1 MKTLYDLLG
10 ALPED
15 DAEELRS
22 AFRKAVKSTHPDI
35 NPGDPDA
42 ALRFRQIIR
51 ANDILSD
58 RDQRAA
64 YDHLLTLAHQ
74 EHQEESK
81 RAVAARVHKVA
92 SGVMAIAGASAATVG
107 GYLLFMH
114 MSAASIA
121 PLKPIVVMT
130 DKIKISSVATKV
142 AEVAAIAPEPAPA
155 PSPDASPAAA
165 APEET
170 VASLPEQPA
179 QQPISEQ
186 ADEVNGPDDE
196 SRTPPCA
203 TASAG
208 NGCNAETAA
217 LANAT
222 GATVVANA
230 PVIANPAGVSDAK
243 FYRDRGMAS
252 YRKGDLIA
260 AVADLDQAIQLD
272 PKLSGAYVDRGI
284 IFYRMRKF
292 DRAFADVASAK
303 RIDKTNRTVI
313 DALARKQPLRP
324 LKLEPPKLTRVSQ
337 RRTSMAE

>member
-1 MKTLYDLLG
+1 MKTLYDLLA

-64 YDHLLTLAHQ
+64 YDHLLTLAHH

-81 RAVAARVHKVA
+81 RAVAAKVHRVA

-121 PLKPIVVMT
+121 PLKPIVVAT
-130 DKIKISSVATKV
+130 DKIKITSVATKV
-142 AEVAAIAPEPAPA
+142 VEVAAVPAAPA
-155 PSPDASPAAA
+155 PIAEASPTPA

-179 QQPISEQ
+179 QSPAPKQ
-186 ADEVNGPDDE
+186 AEAANGADDE
-196 SRTPPCA
+196 IRAPCTSA
-203 TASAG
+203 PAG
-208 NGCNAETAA
+208 NGCSTEAA
-217 LANAT
+217 VLANAAST
-222 GATVVANA
+222 
-230 PVIANPAGVSDAK
+230 PGVNDAK

-252 YRKGDLIA
+252 YRKGDLVA

-272 PKLSGAYVDRGI
+272 PKFSGAYVDRGI
-284 IFYRMRKF
+284 VFYRMRKF
-292 DRAFADVASAK
+292 DRAFADVASSK
-303 RIDKTNRTVI
+303 RIDKANHAVM

-324 LKLEPPKLTRVSQ
+324 LKLDPPKLTRVSQ
-337 RRTSMAE
+337 RRTSMSE

>member
-74 EHQEESK
+74 EHQEETK

-130 DKIKISSVATKV
+130 DKIRISPVATKV
-142 AEVAAIAPEPAPA
+142 VEVAAIMPETA
-155 PSPDASPAAA
+155 STPDASPAAA
-165 APEET
+165 VLEET

-179 QQPISEQ
+179 QQPAPEQ
-186 ADEVNGPDDE
+186 ADEINGPDDE
-196 SRTPPCA
+196 SRAPPCA
-203 TASAG
+203 SAPAG
-208 NGCNAETAA
+208 IGCNAETAA
-217 LANAT
+217 ST
-222 GATVVANA
+222 NA
-230 PVIANPAGVSDAK
+230 PAGAAAATNAPGVNDAK

-272 PKLSGAYVDRGI
+272 PKLSAAYVDRGI

-303 RIDKTNRTVI
+303 RIDKTNRAVM

>member
-1 MKTLYDLLG
+1 MKTLYDLLE

-22 AFRKAVKSTHPDI
+22 AFRKAVKSTHPDV

-64 YDHLLTLAHQ
+64 YDHLLTLAHH

-81 RAVAARVHKVA
+81 RAVAVKVHRVA

-121 PLKPIVVMT
+121 PLRPIVVAT
-130 DKIKISSVATKV
+130 DKIKITSVATKV
-142 AEVAAIAPEPAPA
+142 VEVAAVTPAPA
-155 PSPDASPAAA
+155 APAPTTEASPIPAT
-165 APEET
+165 PEET
-170 VASLPEQPA
+170 VASLPDHPA
-179 QQPISEQ
+179 QSPTPEQ
-186 ADEVNGPDDE
+186 VEEANGADDE
-196 SRTPPCA
+196 IRTPC
-203 TASAG
+203 
-208 NGCNAETAA
+208 TAA
-217 LANAT
+217 PGNACNSEAAVLANA
-222 GATVVANA
+222 ANA
-230 PVIANPAGVSDAK
+230 PVVNDAK

-252 YRKGDLIA
+252 YRKGDLVA

-272 PKLSGAYVDRGI
+272 PKFSGAYVDRGI
-284 IFYRMRKF
+284 VFYRMRKF
-292 DRAFADVASAK
+292 DRAFADVASSK
-303 RIDKTNRTVI
+303 RIDKANHAVM

-324 LKLEPPKLTRVSQ
+324 LKLDPPKLTRVSQ
-337 RRTSMAE
+337 RRTSMSE